1 MQPTNPNEKQVEQIK
16 KQNRQQ
22 TTITT
27 KERSSEGNREVTQR
41 HIEADVGV
49 KKENNIT
56 IMFDKEV
63 KLKRPTNMKVGKE
76 NITIKPS
83 VPLQIVSKAS
93 KRPANKSN
101 PKSKKEM
108 DKSSRSNDMP
118 VNVLNTQKIEKETKH
133 TVNQRILD
141 IKKNQSKPKLKD
153 NQHLRKKIGKTDG
166 GLISFKPQ
174 EINLKTHLII

>member
-1 MQPTNPNEKQVEQIK
+1 MKPSNPNDKQVGQK
-16 KQNRQQ
+16 TKQNRQQ
-22 TTITT
+22 TTINT
-27 KERSSEGNREVTQR
+27 KEKRSEENKKVTQR

-49 KKENNIT
+49 KKKNNIT

-101 PKSKKEM
+101 PKSKQEM
-108 DKSSRSNDMP
+108 VKSSRSNYMP
-118 VNVLNTQKIEKETKH
+118 V
-133 TVNQRILD
+133 
-141 IKKNQSKPKLKD
+141 
-153 NQHLRKKIGKTDG
+153 
-166 GLISFKPQ
+166 F
-174 EINLKTHLII
+174 